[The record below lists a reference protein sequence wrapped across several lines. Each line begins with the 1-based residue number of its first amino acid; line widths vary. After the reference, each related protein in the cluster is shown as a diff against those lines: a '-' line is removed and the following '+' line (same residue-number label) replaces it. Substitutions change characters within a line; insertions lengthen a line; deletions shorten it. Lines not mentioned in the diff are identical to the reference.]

1 MGPRKKYTAGDAGHG
16 LCGSRVESLMGH
28 LGHGSQI
35 MTHVVISDY
44 EYHAPES
51 AGAV

>member
-1 MGPRKKYTAGDAGHG
+1 MGYAGHG
-16 LCGSRVESLMGH
+16 SKAESLMGH

-44 EYHAPES
+44 DYHAPES